1 VEVRN
6 RWIGVAVA
14 FTGVG
19 VCVTALVGFLLAIV
33 KNNLPWDP
41 GNSIRE
47 FYQLVG
53 ESYAQGFTVG
63 FFLCFFL
70 TLVVVAAWPTERR
83 GSMTDCTAVPARQS
97 AERRLRAG

>member
-1 VEVRN
+1 MRVRS

-19 VCVTALVGFLLAIV
+19 VCVAALVGFLVAIV

-41 GNSIRE
+41 GHSIRE
-47 FYQLVG
+47 FYLRVG

-70 TLVVVAAWPTERR
+70 TLVVVAGWPRERGGR
-83 GSMTDCTAVPARQS
+83 TTD
-97 AERRLRAG
+97 